1 MFNSIF
7 SLKEKTVSSVHL
19 ETFEKINY
27 GKEKNKKL
35 NLWTKQT
42 DSIIHNKLSLFSW
55 RVH

>member
-7 SLKEKTVSSVHL
+7 SLKEKTVSSIHL